1 VGLNPPLEQL
11 IRPKASRKTCPKIL
25 DAPDDK
31 ARLEISCALRGSNH
45 MQIVEEARGKMKQP
59 DLREINLQT
68 ARLREANLE
77 EASPIA
83 MTRDEPTW
91 REPI

>member
-1 VGLNPPLEQL
+1 
-11 IRPKASRKTCPKIL
+11 
-25 DAPDDK
+25 
-31 ARLEISCALRGSNH
+31 
-45 MQIVEEARGKMKQP
+45 MKQP
-59 DLREINLQT
+59 DLRKINLQT